1 MDVTSHV
8 GVAQPEQGG
17 TGFADVW
24 GMPETRAGQARVLSR
39 PNVQALV
46 LLGAAAVGLYVCAR
60 LVQPFMPALAW
71 GVALAVVGYPL
82 HKVIC
87 RRLPYATVAAAL
99 TVLVIAVVIIA
110 PIVFVSQQLVR
121 QVASTASV
129 VQDALASGAWRDF
142 FERRPRVA
150 AALEG
155 IEALVSLDDAF
166 PHLAEYLQQLGPSVV
181 AGSLAAAMQLLIT
194 LLVLFYFFR
203 DRRDLAA
210 DLRSFIPLS
219 DREIDTMFQRVAD
232 TIHATI
238 FGSLVVAAIQ
248 GFMGG
253 LIFWLLGLPAPVLWG
268 AVMAVL
274 ATIPVTGTFFVWG
287 PAAIYLAFTGAWG
300 KALILVGWGSVAIG
314 LIDNVLYPILVGK
327 RLRFHPLPVFFSV
340 VGGLWVFGT
349 AGLVLGPVALSV
361 TAALLQ
367 VLRRR
372 TEPARGVEARAAV
385 DPAA

>member
-1 MDVTSHV
+1 M
-8 GVAQPEQGG
+8 
-17 TGFADVW
+17 
-24 GMPETRAGQARVLSR
+24 LSR

-46 LLGAAAVGLYVCAR
+46 LLGATAVGLYLCYR

-71 GVALAVVGYPL
+71 GAALAVVGYPL
-82 HKVIC
+82 HRVI
-87 RRLPYATVAAAL
+87 RRRIPYPTLAAAV
-99 TVLVIAVVIIA
+99 TVLVVALVIIL
-110 PIVFVSQQLVR
+110 PVVFVSRQLVR
-121 QVASTASV
+121 QVSTTATM
-129 VQDALASGAWRDF
+129 VQELLAGGAWRGF
-142 FERRPRVA
+142 FEERPRLADLLDHV
-150 AALEG
+150 ES
-155 IEALVSLDDAF
+155 LVSLDDAL
-166 PHLAEYLQQLGPSVV
+166 PNITEYLQQVGPTLV

-203 DRRDLAA
+203 DRRDLTE
-210 DLRSFIPLS
+210 DVRSFIPLS
-219 DREIDTMFQRVAD
+219 HREIDTLFQRVTD

-274 ATIPVTGTFFVWG
+274 ATIPVTGTFLVWG
-287 PAAIYLAFTGAWG
+287 PAAIYLAFTGSWG
-300 KALILVGWGSVAIG
+300 KALILVGWGGLAIG

-361 TAALLQ
+361 TAALLE

-372 TEPARGVEARAAV
+372 TAAVRGVEARAAV